1 MQYDAGQ
8 LGTLSA
14 YERGGYALFFQAATG
29 AVAQVG
35 NALPVAAVGYGMA
48 PTNSNDQVSPLCAV
62 QIDATGTLAGS
73 LNILC
78 SLDGVSFYVFKT
90 IAVVAATGQLVVVSP
105 FGTRFISASFTG
117 PSGSGTITA
126 GFAA

>member
-8 LGTLSA
+8 LGTISA
-14 YERGGYALFFQAATG
+14 YERGGYALFFQAAAG
-29 AVAQVG
+29 NVAQVG
-35 NALPVAAVGYGMA
+35 NAQPVAAIAYGMA

-73 LNILC
+73 VNILC

-90 IAVVAATGQLVVVSP
+90 ISVVAATGQLVVVSP
-105 FGTRFISASFTG
+105 FGTRYVTASLTG
-117 PSGSGTITA
+117 TSGTGTVTV
-126 GFAA
+126 GFSA